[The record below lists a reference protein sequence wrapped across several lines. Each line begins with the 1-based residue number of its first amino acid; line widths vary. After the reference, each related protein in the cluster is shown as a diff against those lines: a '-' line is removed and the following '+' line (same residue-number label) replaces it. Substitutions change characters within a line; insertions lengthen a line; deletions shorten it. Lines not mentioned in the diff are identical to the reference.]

1 MAQRLIMQWTE
12 DGDLIFLSKLKG
24 SNPNREK
31 HPTINCPHC
40 GKFMFYV
47 FDKNAKNDTLCFD
60 VEDPRYCSFYRD
72 HIRVCPKCHHRIGII
87 KLTPKLRR
95 AVGFPQR
102 HECRQKI
109 VI

>member
-40 GKFMFYV
+40 GKFMYYV
-47 FDKNAKNDTLCFD
+47 FDKRAKNDSLCFD
-60 VEDPRYCSFYRD
+60 IEDPQYSNLIRD
-72 HIRVCPKCHHRIGII
+72 HIRVCPKCHHRIGIL
-87 KLTPKLRR
+87 KLTPNLRR
-95 AVGFPQR
+95 RLGVPLR
-102 HECRQKI
+102 HECKEKI